1 MAEQD
6 AQVERGPESKA
17 PADDGPLTEVE
28 ERQGKRHD
36 EQEGQ
41 GGEQYIGA
49 EQAAGRQIGLNQ
61 RDQDEGESEQALGR
75 KVRASDEPIHLEPCQ
90 CAHHGDAGEP
100 RDAAKVEDK
109 DDDRTPDQGGE
120 NAGTQHVG
128 APVWDGRRACYLF
141 GTLPKRRSRWL
152 YSVSAAAI
160 SASSKSGQKVG
171 VA

>member
-1 MAEQD
+1 M
-6 AQVERGPESKA
+6 KA
-17 PADDGPLTEVE
+17 SPI
-28 ERQGKRHD
+28 RRS
-36 EQEGQ
+36 
-41 GGEQYIGA
+41 GA
-49 EQAAGRQIGLNQ
+49 RCGRPTSRSISSQ
-61 RDQDEGESEQALGR
+61 
-75 KVRASDEPIHLEPCQ
+75 ASD
-90 CAHHGDAGEP
+90 AHHGDAGEP

-128 APVWDGRRACYLF
+128 APVWDGRRVCYLF